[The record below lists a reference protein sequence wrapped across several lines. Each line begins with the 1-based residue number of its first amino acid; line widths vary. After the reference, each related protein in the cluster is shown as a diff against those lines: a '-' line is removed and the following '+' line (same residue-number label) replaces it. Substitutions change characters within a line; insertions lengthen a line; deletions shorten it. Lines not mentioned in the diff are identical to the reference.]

1 MFSVPTFSVKN
12 LVKLHFFITFVT
24 KYNFTFSAN
33 MEFLY
38 SIDLSVFYFF
48 NHTISTGFL
57 DRFFSIITDV
67 TNWYIAYLI
76 LACLAFFKG
85 GRQGKIV
92 VITLIFLIVVTDQTG
107 YRILKEFFERVRP
120 CNSLSDAITPIGCAG
135 GFSFPSN
142 HALNNFAAAIF
153 LLRFYPAYKWIFL
166 ITAILISIS
175 RIYLGVHY
183 PSDVLGGALIGII
196 FGYLFS
202 YIALKIDS
210 LFQSK
215 KSN

>member
-1 MFSVPTFSVKN
+1 
-12 LVKLHFFITFVT
+12 
-24 KYNFTFSAN
+24 

-38 SIDLSVFYFF
+38 SLDLTIFYFF

-57 DRFFSIITDV
+57 DKFFSIITDV

-76 LACLAFFKG
+76 LAGIAFFKG
-85 GRQGKIV
+85 GMKGKIV
-92 VITLIFLIVVTDQTG
+92 VITLIVLIIVTDQTG
-107 YRILKEFFERVRP
+107 YRLLKEIFERVRP
-120 CNSLSDAITPIGCAG
+120 CNHLPDAITPIGCAG

-153 LLRFYPAYKWIFL
+153 LMRFYPNYQWIFI
-166 ITAILISIS
+166 ITAIFVSIS

-183 PSDVLGGALIGII
+183 PSDVLGGAIIGII

-202 YIALKIDS
+202 LIAMKIDNY
-210 LFQSK
+210 FQSK
-215 KSN
+215 KRK